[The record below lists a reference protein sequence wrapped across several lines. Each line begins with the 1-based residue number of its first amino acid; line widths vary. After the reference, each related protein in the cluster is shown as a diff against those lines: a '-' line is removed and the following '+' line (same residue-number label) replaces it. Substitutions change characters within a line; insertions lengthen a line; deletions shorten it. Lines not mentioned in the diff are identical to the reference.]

1 MEWENPVVNGR
12 EMGIWEEIWR
22 NTLKINGPL
31 RGSMKSNI
39 VEASENI
46 YLYEGNVKEIMGE
59 RETQLGIS
67 GHKMKHHIPGM
78 VL

>member
-1 MEWENPVVNGR
+1 
-12 EMGIWEEIWR
+12 
-22 NTLKINGPL
+22 
-31 RGSMKSNI
+31 MKSNI
-39 VEASENI
+39 VKASENI

-67 GHKMKHHIPGM
+67 GHKMKHRIPGM